1 MEQIGR
7 HRKHRRQTMNNY
19 EQHNE
24 TFHFEMDKLEQSLT
38 DPDITCMPTKHIRDM
53 WSQSGELM
61 KELDLLEEMG
71 TNIPSLTLAALR
83 LRAQIFIIPE
93 QLNIDNRAQE
103 AQHDTM

>member
-1 MEQIGR
+1 
-7 HRKHRRQTMNNY
+7 MNNY

-24 TFHFEMDKLEQSLT
+24 TFLYEMNKLEQSLP

-53 WSQSGELM
+53 WDQSGELM

-71 TNIPSLTLAALR
+71 TNIPSLTIAALR

-93 QLNIDNRAQE
+93 QLNIESKAQE
-103 AQHDTM
+103 AQNERM